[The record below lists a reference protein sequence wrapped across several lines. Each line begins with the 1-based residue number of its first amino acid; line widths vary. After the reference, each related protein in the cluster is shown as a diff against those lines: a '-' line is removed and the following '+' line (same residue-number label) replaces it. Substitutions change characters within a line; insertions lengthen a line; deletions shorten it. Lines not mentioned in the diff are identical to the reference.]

1 MTGKKSKPPRASRS
15 AAVRRKLQIGIK
27 RVYDDLSAEDGVRF
41 LVDGL
46 WPRGVQKKALAC
58 VKWVREIAPSAGLR
72 KWYGHDPD
80 KWKEFQKRYRLEL
93 EKNADAWRPLLEA
106 VAEGRVTLLT
116 ATREVEISHAMV
128 LREFLKRKV
137 LSRPG

>member
-1 MTGKKSKPPRASRS
+1 MIGKKTKASRT
-15 AAVRRKLQIGIK
+15 ARKDLQIGIK

-46 WPRGVQKKALAC
+46 WPRGVQKKALAS
-58 VKWVREIAPSAGLR
+58 VEWLREVAPSVSLR

-93 EKNADAWRPLLEA
+93 EKNAAAWRPLA
-106 VAEGRVTLLT
+106 QAAAEGRVTLLT
-116 ATREVEISHAMV
+116 ATREVEISHAAV
-128 LREFLKRKV
+128 LQEFLERKV
-137 LSRPG
+137 LSRSGRRA